1 MRLFIASPVILSH
14 YDAIKNDLEGIVE
27 RKWVEEANL
36 HLTWVFLGD
45 VPDPQPVIEI
55 LQDISSQD

>member
-14 YDAIKNDLEGIVE
+14 YDVIKNDFEGIVE
-27 RKWVEEANL
+27 GKWVEEENL

-45 VPDPQPVIEI
+45 VPNPQPVIEK
-55 LQDISSQD
+55 LQGISP